1 MIVNTTSKFKDGEI
15 ISNSKF
21 IVRCIAD
28 EKTKNSRVSKGY
40 KSLESLRRH
49 CERCKNFNDRRYD
62 IKDPKREEVISAI
75 KKVQERFGK
84 NAPVN
89 LVPEFHEWGVLI
101 K

>member
-28 EKTKNSRVSKGY
+28 EKTKISRASKGY
-40 KSLESLRRH
+40 KSLESLRMH
-49 CERCKNFNDRRYD
+49 VKRCKNFNDRRYD
-62 IKDPKREEVISAI
+62 VKDPKRAEVISAI
-75 KKVQERFGK
+75 KRIQEKYGRD
-84 NAPVN
+84 APVD
-89 LVPEFHEWGVLI
+89 LVPEFHAWQVLI